1 MTARTKTNHQNSK
14 SAPRK
19 PEACKYCHS
28 FINSFNHYQ
37 ERKMGMKNITSILFI
52 SLLAM
57 ALPASAQLDEL
68 SNSTITIS
76 NVEAE
81 SIQPDTQWYL
91 VYQSRGGGGYFW
103 DTGFDL
109 SAGSGIGTVYLST
122 STDVVYD
129 GMLAKNACMYLVRFV
144 TPTDDQKTGDGSHDE
159 YYMQFGTGNYVWTP
173 TASSTALTTVET
185 IYDAK
190 TLYAYWITD
199 VAGHLGMNTADDNDL
214 RIDNNGAGS
223 TVVTYGSGDIV
234 ELDGNN
240 DFKLY
245 EVTLTELSD
254 ERELALLECAQTYKE
269 YVGYVGTFNTEGSF
283 DYYDAEAVAAFEAA
297 VEAAAVIDS
306 DDADQLLVD
315 DIKQLRQNM
324 IDAYA
329 VVLASYVSRMANIA
343 DGYYFFVSDMEFYE
357 QTTTEDM
364 EDPETGDIIPGET
377 VTTYYTKAMY
387 SDKESDGTIYA
398 KWMTFEQ
405 TAPFLWKVEGNGDLT
420 YNVVNAVTG
429 ATFDNVSTSTNVTM
443 TVDGENT
450 MAFDQIL
457 DSENVV
463 HLAIRV
469 STQAEDNYYYLHCG
483 GHASGAGK
491 SGNIVG
497 WSNDADASHW
507 SLQLVSDEEAAEII
521 DAYGSSAEKRYQDAL
536 EMISDAKE
544 KMTIAEDILVGTT
557 GLITSVDQ
565 LSSPYTEETE
575 GSLEEMIDG
584 DASTY
589 WHSDW
594 SDGDVDGG
602 THYFQVE
609 LPEVEESDLVFTF
622 TRRAVANDHILEWS
636 VYGAPTSDADKD
648 ECTLLAT
655 VSTPYSSNTETLT
668 SAPFDTQ
675 GFTLLRFYCDDTTGY
690 GSGTRGYFHVAEFQL
705 YEAQA
710 NPTSQMVAMGSIYTN
725 METAIANA
733 QAEGSDIT
741 EETFNA
747 LQTAYDAFIA
757 AFVDP
762 AELRVAIE
770 EANVTVGAIVIGTD
784 PGEWSDT
791 SVTSALTGAID
802 EATAYDEAGVY
813 TQTQSDNYVET
824 LESLTESVYASANQI
839 ETGKWYEIHYATEDA
854 YDEYGWDKSNG
865 SAAGS
870 HPALFGKY
878 ICVSA
883 LEYEDDLYF
892 TEGYAESDLDQV
904 CVGHSLYLTDK
915 PDIWFEDCAKFRFI
929 NVADTAYMMQNKA
942 TGLFLRAAGESGAVT
957 LSPHPTLFNVTALG
971 YGENLISATAIDGE
985 YNANLH
991 AQLAYNVLVTWS
1003 TSDVGTNSGLYIE
1016 DIGEAVADDY
1026 DGTEFNMEI
1035 ELGSVNAFCFPVEV
1049 TALEG
1054 TMYGVQS
1061 VEGTTITLSPIEDNV
1076 AEGGHPFIFISG
1088 TTDQYDPSAEA
1099 EVLTFTHGYDIE
1111 REPMTVGELVG
1122 SYYGETIGAGK
1133 ALASGNGFEVTK
1145 QSSSY
1150 VDENSAY
1157 ISTDFDL
1164 EDTLTLVITDEAFDS
1179 IEETVAAVS
1188 QDGNIYSIDG
1198 KLLGKGNLNTVKSL
1212 GRGIYIINGVKVVVK

>member
-1 MTARTKTNHQNSK
+1 
-14 SAPRK
+14 
-19 PEACKYCHS
+19 
-28 FINSFNHYQ
+28 
-37 ERKMGMKNITSILFI
+37 MKNITSILFI

-91 VYQSRGGGGYFW
+91 VYQSRGVGGYFW

-109 SAGSGIGTVYLST
+109 NTGSGTGDIYLSYG
-122 STDVVYD
+122 TDVVYD

-144 TPTDDQKTGDGSHDE
+144 TPTEDQKTGDGSHDE
-159 YYMQFGTGNYVWTP
+159 YFLQFGTGNYVWTP
-173 TASSTALTTVET
+173 TDWSETLTTVES

-190 TLYAYWITD
+190 PLYVYWILDTP
-199 VAGHLGMNTADDNDL
+199 GHLGMNTADEYDL
-214 RIDNNGAGS
+214 IIDNNGGGS
-223 TVVTYGSGDIV
+223 TVVTYGTGDIV
-234 ELDGNN
+234 DKLDGNN

-254 ERELALLECAQTYKE
+254 ERELALLECAQVYKE
-269 YVGYVGTFNTEGSF
+269 YVNLTFNTEGSF
-283 DYYDAEAVAAFEAA
+283 DYYDAAAVAAFEAA

-306 DDADQLLVD
+306 DNADELTVD
-315 DIKQLRQNM
+315 DINQLKQNM
-324 IDAYA
+324 IDAYEA
-329 VVLASYVSRMANIA
+329 VLASYVSRLATID
-343 DGYYFFVSDMEFYE
+343 DGYYFFVSDMSFYE
-357 QTTTEDM
+357 QTTTEDS

-398 KWMTFEQ
+398 KWMTFEE
-405 TAPFLWKVEGNGDLT
+405 TAPFLWKIEGNGDLT

-443 TVDGENT
+443 TVGGENT
-450 MAFDQIL
+450 MAFDQVL
-457 DSENVV
+457 DDNNDV

-483 GHASGAGK
+483 GHASGVGK

-507 SLQLVSDEEAAEII
+507 LLQLVSDEEAAEII

-536 EMISDAKE
+536 EMISDAQE
-544 KMTIAEDILVGTT
+544 KMEIAEDMQLGD

-565 LSSPYTEETE
+565 LSSPYTETSE
-575 GSLEEMIDG
+575 GSLDAMIDG

-594 SDGDVDGG
+594 SDGSVEGG

-609 LPEVEESDLVFTF
+609 LPQVEESELVFTF
-622 TRRAVANDHILEWS
+622 TRRAVNNDHITEWG
-636 VYGAPTSDADKD
+636 VYGASSSDADKD
-648 ECTLLAT
+648 QCTLLAT
-655 VSTPYSSNTETLT
+655 VSTPYSSNTETLM
-668 SAPFDTQ
+668 SDPFDTQ
-675 GFTLLRFYCDDTTGY
+675 GFTLLRFYCEDTTGA
-690 GSGTRGYFHVAEFQL
+690 GDGTRGYFHLAEFQL
-705 YEAQA
+705 YEAPQE
-710 NPTSQMVAMGSIYTN
+710 NPTSQKVAMGSIYTDL
-725 METAIANA
+725 EAAIADA
-733 QAEGSDIT
+733 QDEGEDIT

-747 LQTAYDAFIA
+747 LQAAYDAFIA

-762 AELRVAIE
+762 ADLRAAIE
-770 EANVTVGAIVIGTD
+770 EANATAAAIVIGTD

-791 SVTSALTGAID
+791 SVTSTLTSTID
-802 EATAYDEAGVY
+802 EATAYDAAGVY
-813 TQTQSDNYVET
+813 TQAQSDTYVET
-824 LESLTESVYASANQI
+824 LGSLTESVYASANQI

-854 YDEYGWDKSNG
+854 YDEYGWSKTPG

-883 LEYEDDLYF
+883 LEYEDEMYY
-892 TEGYAESDLDQV
+892 TEGYTESDLDEV

-942 TGLFLRAAGESGAVT
+942 TGLFLRAAGASGEVT

-985 YNANLH
+985 DNANLH
-991 AQLAYNVLVTWS
+991 AQLSYNVLVTWA
-1003 TSDVGTNSGLYIE
+1003 TSEVGTNSGFYIE

-1035 ELGSVNAFCFPVEV
+1035 ELGSVNAFCFPVEI
-1049 TALEG
+1049 TANEG

-1088 TTDQYDPSAEA
+1088 STDQYDSSADA

-1150 VDENSAY
+1150 VDDNSAY
-1157 ISTDFDL
+1157 ISTEFDL
-1164 EDTLTLVITDEAFDS
+1164 EDTLTLVISDESFDS
-1179 IEETVAAVS
+1179 IEETVATVS

-1198 KLLGKGNLNTVKSL
+1198 KLLGKGNLGTVKSL
-1212 GRGIYIINGVKVVVK
+1212 GRGIYIVNGVKVVVK